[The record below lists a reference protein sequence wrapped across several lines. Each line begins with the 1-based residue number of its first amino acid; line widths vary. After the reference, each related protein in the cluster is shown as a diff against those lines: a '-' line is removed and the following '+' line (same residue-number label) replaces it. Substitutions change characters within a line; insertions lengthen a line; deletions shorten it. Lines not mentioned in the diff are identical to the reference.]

1 MISSE
6 SRNNVSLLSFN
17 KEIIRLGEWEE
28 YIGILRDVRIRDG
41 IIFLEFDDCCIQLY
55 GDLDVEKY
63 IGKRIGILR
72 TDIEGREVLIR
83 RI

>member
-28 YIGILRDVRIRDG
+28 YIGILRDVRIHDG
-41 IIFLEFDDCCIQLY
+41 IIFLEFDDCYIQLY

-72 TDIEGREVLIR
+72 TDIEGREVLVR

>member
-6 SRNNVSLLSFN
+6 SQNHVSFSLSD

-28 YIGILRDVRIRDG
+28 YIGILRDVRIHDG
-41 IIFLEFDDCCIQLY
+41 IIFLEFDDCYIQLY
-55 GDLDVEKY
+55 GELDVENY
-63 IGKRIGILR
+63 IKKRIGVLR
-72 TDIEGREVLIR
+72 TDIEGREVLVR

>member
-6 SRNNVSLLSFN
+6 SRNRLSFSLSD

-28 YIGILRDVRIRDG
+28 YIGILRDVRIHDG
-41 IIFLEFDDCCIQLY
+41 IILLEFDDCYIQLY

-72 TDIEGREVLIR
+72 TDIKGREILVREI
-83 RI
+83 

>member
-28 YIGILRDVRIRDG
+28 YIGILRDVRIHDG
-41 IIFLEFDDCCIQLY
+41 IILLEFDDCYIQLY

-72 TDIEGREVLIR
+72 TDIKGREILVRAI
-83 RI
+83 